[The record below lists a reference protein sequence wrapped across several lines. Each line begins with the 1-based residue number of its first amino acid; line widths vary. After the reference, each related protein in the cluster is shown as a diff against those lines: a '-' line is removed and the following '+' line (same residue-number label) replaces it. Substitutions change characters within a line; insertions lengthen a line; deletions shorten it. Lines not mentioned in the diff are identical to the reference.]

1 MVSRFRWVAVVAA
14 FAVMLSAGVCVY
26 AQGPGPRSGGPGGA
40 LGRGARGFG
49 PGPALALRELN
60 LSDAQRQQVR
70 DIMQRHR
77 DENRQAADRLR
88 TAMEAQRKAVNT
100 VPVDEGLIRS
110 TSQALAGAQTEMAVR
125 QARMQ
130 SEIFAILTPEQQ
142 DKAKQL
148 QAQRA
153 TQSKKFRNRPQ

>member
-1 MVSRFRWVAVVAA
+1 
-14 FAVMLSAGVCVY
+14 
-26 AQGPGPRSGGPGGA
+26 
-40 LGRGARGFG
+40 
-49 PGPALALRELN
+49 LRELN

-100 VPVDEGLIRS
+100 APVDEGLIRS
-110 TSQALAGAQTEMAVR
+110 TSQALAEAQTEMAVQ

-142 DKAKQL
+142 DKARQL